1 MAHVVKVTAPG
12 FPGAVFLNYIH
23 PTGVD
28 LMNLCVIGTGAITKS
43 MLAEFQRSDV
53 LHCTSI
59 YSRKEE
65 TGRAMAEQFGLEK
78 VYTSMDEML
87 SDPAIDM
94 VYVASPNSIH
104 YGQVK
109 AALLA
114 GKHVI
119 CEKPFTPTVAE
130 ADELIALAKEKHLL
144 LFEAITT
151 AHHPHYGFVRENL
164 PKLGKLK
171 MVSAV
176 FYQFSS
182 RYPALLAGKPTPVLD
197 HAFAGGALM
206 DINLYNIHFVVGL
219 FGAPK
224 SVRYFPNRHETGVD
238 TSGTLV
244 LEYEG
249 FVCTLLGAKDCAA
262 QNSVQIIGEDGHMI
276 VTPSSSNCQSV
287 TLDLRGQGS
296 VNVHVPENPWYH
308 EVQDIG
314 RIVAAMDYD
323 HCYKALETTRN
334 VVDVLEKARK
344 YAGFDF

>member
-1 MAHVVKVTAPG
+1 
-12 FPGAVFLNYIH
+12 
-23 PTGVD
+23 
-28 LMNLCVIGTGAITKS
+28 MNLCAIGTGAITKS

-53 LHCTSI
+53 LHVSSI

-65 TGRAMAEQFGLEK
+65 TGRAMAEEFGLEK

-87 SDPAIDM
+87 SDSTIDM

-104 YGQVK
+104 YGQAK
-109 AALLA
+109 AALQA

-119 CEKPFTPTVAE
+119 CEKPFAPTVAE
-130 ADELIALAKEKHLL
+130 ADELIALAKEKSLF

-151 AHHPHYGFVRENL
+151 AHHPHYGYIRENL

-171 MVSAV
+171 IVTAT
-176 FYQFSS
+176 FCQYSS
-182 RYPALLAGKPTPVLD
+182 RYPALLAGKASPVLN

-238 TSGTLV
+238 TSGMLV
-244 LEYEG
+244 LEYED
-249 FVCTLLGAKDCAA
+249 FICQCIGAKDCAA
-262 QNSVQIIGEDGHMI
+262 NNGVQIIGEAGHMV
-276 VTPSSSNCQSV
+276 VTPSASNCQNV
-287 TLDLRGQGS
+287 VLNLWGQDSQS
-296 VNVHVPENPWYH
+296 VNLSENPWYY

-314 RIVAAMDYD
+314 RIVAAEDYD
-323 HCYKALETTRN
+323 FCYKSLDTTHN

-344 YAGFDF
+344 YADFGF

>member
-1 MAHVVKVTAPG
+1 
-12 FPGAVFLNYIH
+12 
-23 PTGVD
+23 
-28 LMNLCVIGTGAITKS
+28 MNLCAIGTGAITKS

-53 LHCTSI
+53 LHVTSI

-65 TGRAMAEQFGLEK
+65 TGSAMAEQFGLEK

-87 SDPAIDM
+87 ADPVIDM

-119 CEKPFTPTVAE
+119 CEKPFAPTVRE
-130 ADELIALAKEKHLL
+130 ADELIALAKEKGLF

-151 AHHPHYGFVRENL
+151 AHHPHYAFVKANL
-164 PKLGKLK
+164 SKLGNLK

-176 FYQFSS
+176 FCQYSS
-182 RYPALLAGKPTPVLD
+182 RYPALLAGKPSPVLD

-206 DINLYNIHFVVGL
+206 DINLYNVHFVVGL

-224 SVRYFPNRHETGVD
+224 SVRYFPNCHETGVD
-238 TSGTLV
+238 TSGMLV
-244 LEYEG
+244 LEYDG
-249 FVCTLLGAKDCAA
+249 FRCQCIGAKDCAA
-262 QNSVQIIGEDGHMI
+262 RNGVQIIGEDGHMVI
-276 VTPSSSNCQSV
+276 TPSSSNCQTV
-287 TLDLRGQGS
+287 EVNLRGQDTRKL
-296 VNVHVPENPWYH
+296 HLPENPWYH
-308 EVQDIG
+308 EVQDLG

-323 HCYKALETTRN
+323 YCYKALETTRN
-334 VVDVLEKARK
+334 VVEVLEKART
-344 YAGFDF
+344 YAGFGF

>member
-1 MAHVVKVTAPG
+1 
-12 FPGAVFLNYIH
+12 
-23 PTGVD
+23 
-28 LMNLCVIGTGAITKS
+28 MNLCAIGTGAITKS
-43 MLAEFQRSDV
+43 MLKEFQRSDV
-53 LHCTSI
+53 LHVTAI

-65 TGRAMAEQFGLEK
+65 TGRAMAEEFGIGRVFTDL
-78 VYTSMDEML
+78 DEML
-87 SDPAIDM
+87 ADPTIDM

-104 YGQVK
+104 YSQAK

-119 CEKPFTPTVAE
+119 CEKPFAPTVAE
-130 ADELIALAKEKHLL
+130 ADELIRLAKEKGLF

-151 AHHPHYGFVRENL
+151 AHHPNYSFVKENL

-171 MVSAV
+171 LVSAV
-176 FYQFSS
+176 FCQFSS
-182 RYPALLAGKPTPVLD
+182 RYPALLAGKVSPVLN

-224 SVRYFPNRHETGVD
+224 SVRYFPNRHESGVD
-238 TSGTLV
+238 TSGMVV
-244 LEYEG
+244 LEYED
-249 FVCTLLGAKDCAA
+249 FLCQCTGAKDCAA
-262 QNSVQIIGEDGHMI
+262 RNGVQIIGEDGYME
-276 VTPSSSNCQSV
+276 VTPMSSNCQDV
-287 TLDLRGQGS
+287 ALNLRGQEPVS
-296 VNVHVPENPWYH
+296 RHLPENPWYY

-314 RIVAAMDYD
+314 RIVAAGDYEF
-323 HCYKALETTRN
+323 CYQALETTHN